1 MELARRR
8 FLKGSIGALLG
19 QSRPSVPILE
29 SQGLTHIG
37 CAPSTEQ
44 TDEDLIYFDQAGLPV
59 QRDCDGGDTAQ
70 RVGWMWLGIYLRS
83 RLGRPWHI
91 SPPIDFARMLS
102 LIEPHQ
108 DGLFIRHPVKWND
121 PNDFSR
127 DQSMPLIASMGLL
140 GTPQPLS
147 RMWSGVLAR
156 RYRFQNGDLCAPEH
170 VNLFNRARRLSPK
183 TLGDLQLVGSSVA
196 RTALGLNMDDVGD
209 DLNHIV
215 SLILA
220 RFRAPTSLVDL
231 AIRIYARHRP
241 HSFGSYLGSYRKA
254 YGSAYDTPHAVMTA
268 RIDAG
273 IGSGWQPDKNVS
285 PVFGAV
291 RWYFRRETSGSP
303 ALAELYGPI
312 IRRWLS

>member
-1 MELARRR
+1 VDIDRRQ
-8 FLKGSIGALLG
+8 FLTGPIALLASG
-19 QSRPSVPILE
+19 RSAHPVPGFQNVTAA
-29 SQGLTHIG
+29 S
-37 CAPSTEQ
+37 CAPSIEQ
-44 TDEDLIYFDQAGLPV
+44 PDEDLIYFDQAGLPV

-83 RLGRPWHI
+83 RLGQPWHI
-91 SPPIDFARMLS
+91 SPSINFPRMLS
-102 LIEPHQ
+102 LIEPNQ

-121 PNDFSR
+121 PKDFSR

-140 GTPQPLS
+140 GMPQPLS
-147 RMWSGVLAR
+147 RMWNGVVAR

-170 VNLFNRARRLSPK
+170 VNLFNRARALPPK

-215 SLILA
+215 SVMLA
-220 RFRAPTSLVDL
+220 RFRAPTSLIDL
-231 AIRIYARHRP
+231 AIRIYAKRRP
-241 HSFGSYLGSYRKA
+241 HSYGSYLGSYRQA
-254 YGSAYDTPHAVMTA
+254 YGSAYDTPHAIMTA

-273 IGSGWQPDKNVS
+273 IQSGWKPDRSVP
-285 PVFGAV
+285 PVLGAI
-291 RWYFRRETSGSP
+291 RWYFRRETGGSP